1 MVQAAAMIV
10 YMHFD
15 EVVERWANVM
25 EQSFGEPHKLHRPTM
40 ANALAR
46 FVTHLRD
53 PDDIRTY
60 IHLRNH
66 CEAGM
71 LARAKPSQFNV
82 FHIALKQVIL
92 ELVRQRYR
100 GRRMEIVRDA
110 VVAAIDE
117 RRLMVAQFYIE
128 SRETALRASEEKYR
142 NAIDHAPDRSIPPA
156 EFDDSDAELSDVLYG
171 LVSLGGGVHPVDLLG
186 LGKPGR
192 PDATAAPSA

>member
-1 MVQAAAMIV
+1 
-10 YMHFD
+10 
-15 EVVERWANVM
+15 
-25 EQSFGEPHKLHRPTM
+25 M

-46 FVTHLRD
+46 FAAHLRD

-100 GRRMEIVRDA
+100 GRRMELVRDA

-142 NAIDHAPDRSIPPA
+142 NAIDHAPDAMYEIEPKEGVVLSANSAAIELHRVLPYESDLPLIGARLDQLTPA
-156 EFDDSDAELSDVLYG
+156 EMKPVVFQHLDMVVRDGSAEVLDLAIRGRYFDVN
-171 LVSLGGGVHPVDLLG
+171 
-186 LGKPGR
+186 
-192 PDATAAPSA
+192 SALISAG